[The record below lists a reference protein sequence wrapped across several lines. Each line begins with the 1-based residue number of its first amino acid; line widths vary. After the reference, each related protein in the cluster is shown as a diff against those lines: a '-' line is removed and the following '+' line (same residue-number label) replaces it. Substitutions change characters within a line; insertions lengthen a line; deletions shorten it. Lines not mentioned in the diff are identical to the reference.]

1 MVLYIL
7 PTTVSFL
14 QVFAVCCRTCNFL
27 RLLADRIL
35 IFSRLKLLQIKCN
48 VTSFHRL
55 RVLAVQEL
63 LAPLL
68 AHALFLGCTVHVACS
83 CTTSCACI
91 IFGLYCVCCVF
102 LHHFL
107 RMHYFWAV
115 LYMHCTCTV
124 HVYVVHSF
132 KLFVLCANLS
142 PHTFYHSLSL
152 CSSQVNLASR
162 NFLTCT
168 CNHLHLKI

>member
-1 MVLYIL
+1 MLVK

-14 QVFAVCCRTCNFL
+14 QVFVVCCRTCNFL

-83 CTTSCACI
+83 CSARTSCTTSCACI
-91 IFGLYCVCCVF
+91 IFGLYC
-102 LHHFL
+102 
-107 RMHYFWAV
+107 
-115 LYMHCTCTV
+115 TCTV
-124 HVYVVHSF
+124 HVHVVHSL

-152 CSSQVNLASR
+152 CSSQ
-162 NFLTCT
+162 CT
-168 CNHLHLKI
+168 